1 MIDRSL
7 TPSPI
12 IPLSA
17 LSHPTNSLDENV
29 SSISSI
35 VEIESVLHN
44 STKLSNKLSRLL
56 FTLYLSSNGIVLL
69 YSGI

>member
-1 MIDRSL
+1 MIDSRSL

-12 IPLSA
+12 IPLSV

-29 SSISSI
+29 SSISSM

-44 STKLSNKLSRLL
+44 STNNKLSNKLPRSLHVL
-56 FTLYLSSNGIVLL
+56 FSV
-69 YSGI
+69 